1 MLLYVGGGGLAVF
14 ISSSVVSTVNS
25 VPLLPKLME
34 LIGLGYST
42 YFAWRY
48 LIFKERR
55 KELLSD
61 LEDLKDR
68 ISGES
73 SAEKQQ

>member
-1 MLLYVGGGGLAVF
+1 
-14 ISSSVVSTVNS
+14 
-25 VPLLPKLME
+25 ME